1 MSQPIAKGRVFYA
14 ADYYPTN
21 ERDAQGKPKMKAR
34 YAPLGRATMWP
45 ADQQGAQPQVSIELD
60 SLPIGGTGAIKMT
73 VFWDDQNQ
81 QPAQPPQ
88 YQPNQ
93 QAPQQP
99 QPQPQP
105 QSFGSW
111 GQPPQGNYPQR

>member
-1 MSQPIAKGRVFYA
+1 MSQPLAKGRVVYA

-34 YAPLGRATMWP
+34 YAQLGRATLWP
-45 ADQQGAQPQVSIELD
+45 SEKQGLPDQVSIELD
-60 SLPIGGTGAIKMT
+60 SMPIGGTGTIKMT

-81 QPAQPPQ
+81 QPAQQTQ

-99 QPQPQP
+99 QPQ
-105 QSFGSW
+105 SYGSW
-111 GQPPQGNYPQR
+111 GNQQQQPQYPQR